1 VTLPDIT
8 YNFHDAGLAS
18 LVVGP
23 RREVT
28 LIVGLDDPS
37 HTPHYRVFI
46 RFGGITNFSEVA
58 TFLEQ
63 VPDPKFPGAYRAR
76 IDNLDYDPQEQS
88 THHNLI
94 FRLELD
100 MIGLVRIRC
109 GSVTAGPAPNLVNQ
123 GVVKP

>member
-1 VTLPDIT
+1 VTLQEIT
-8 YNFHDAGLAS
+8 YNFHDAGVAS

-37 HTPHYRVFI
+37 YAPHHRVFI

-63 VPDPKFPGAYRAR
+63 VPDPKFQGAYRAR
-76 IDNLDYDPQEQS
+76 VENLDYDPQEQS
-88 THHNLI
+88 THHNLV

-109 GSVTAGPAPNLVNQ
+109 GSVTAGPAPNLANQ
-123 GVVKP
+123 